1 MTRLQ
6 PPDNTT
12 PMINMGTRHA
22 DNLRLQPITE
32 LFQANATFSRRT
44 RTVVNSHI
52 PQRLING
59 RLSRWH
65 CHNHTPGFFRRFPY
79 CPLYLV
85 AVVVGCRNQNHQ
97 SHRQQGSPGAT
108 GGALN
113 HVQGKGQYVR
123 RSRFQEVLRHP
134 RFGEHVVQDCRAES
148 KEGVAWYQEWLAKG
162 GHGDDSA
169 LRVIHLEHMAEVQV
183 DEETIA
189 GELYVIAV
197 VLLLLFPADV
207 VFVYGFHRWR

>member
-1 MTRLQ
+1 
-6 PPDNTT
+6 
-12 PMINMGTRHA
+12 MGARHA
-22 DNLRLQPITE
+22 DKLRLQPITE
-32 LFQANATFSRRT
+32 IFQTNATFSRRT
-44 RTVVNSHI
+44 RTVVNCHI

-65 CHNHTPGFFRRFPY
+65 GRNHPPGFFCRFPY
-79 CPLYLV
+79 RPLDLV
-85 AVVVGCRNQNHQ
+85 AVVVGCRNQNNQ
-97 SHRQQGSPGAT
+97 SHRQQGSLGAT
-108 GGALN
+108 CGALN
-113 HVQGKGQYVR
+113 QVQGKWQYLR
-123 RSRFQEVLRHP
+123 RSRVQEVLRHP
-134 RFGEHVVQDCRAES
+134 RFGEYLVQDCRAES

-169 LRVIHLEHMAEVQV
+169 LWVIQLEHMAEVQV